1 MDPKETLDLINTFF
15 HQDEYRVDTIKKG
28 IDEGVIITDKSFIAN
43 ILKGTLHDE
52 NIVEV
57 ELNKLTRVY
66 FCRILD
72 YPPEKDESTLEENGA
87 SMQPVYTKGSY
98 LNSFNCVIAT
108 PVEPGIGNFLVCPA
122 QHLKA
127 KMLLRIITSR
137 QGYEFGCFFDAKIQ
151 VGGIPVLQL
160 TFPVIAMKIPN
171 AREFRAKIPK
181 TMPFTVAIEMKER
194 NKQFTT
200 FPLDISAHGMV
211 LIDPM
216 GKHTDLKV
224 NEQLS
229 LNLQI
234 EKQEPVLID
243 ANIKHI
249 TKLRDT
255 KGTQH
260 CFGVQF
266 DLATRA
272 LASSVEGLVASVQR
286 VHLRELL
293 DIADQ
298 FGINYENW

>member
-1 MDPKETLDLINTFF
+1 MDPKETLNLINTFF
-15 HQDEYRVDTIKKG
+15 HQDEYRENTIEKG
-28 IDEGVIITDKSFIAN
+28 IDEGVIITEKSFIAN

-72 YPPEKDESTLEENGA
+72 NPPEKKENEAEENGT
-87 SMQPVYTKGSY
+87 SVQPVYTKGSY
-98 LNSFNCVIAT
+98 LNNYECVIAT
-108 PVEPGIGNFLVCPA
+108 PLEPGIGNFLVCPA

-160 TFPVIAMKIPN
+160 TFPAIAMKIPN

-181 TMPFTVAIEMKER
+181 TMPFTVFVEMKGR
-194 NKQFTT
+194 NNHFTT

-234 EKQEPVLID
+234 AEQESVLID

-249 TKLRDT
+249 TKLRDN
-255 KGTQH
+255 KGTQY

-272 LASSVEGLVASVQR
+272 LASSIEGLVASVQR

>member
-1 MDPKETLDLINTFF
+1 MTTDHKETLNLINTFF
-15 HQDEYRVDTIKKG
+15 HQDEYREDNIETG
-28 IDEGVIITDKSFIAN
+28 IDEGIIITDKSFIAN

-72 YPPEKDESTLEENGA
+72 NPPEKNEGEEDGA
-87 SMQPVYTKGSY
+87 STPPVYTKGSY
-98 LNSFNCVIAT
+98 LNNFDCVIAT
-108 PVEPGIGNFLVCPA
+108 PLEPGIGNFLICPA

-127 KMLLRIITSR
+127 KILLRIITSR

-160 TFPVIAMKIPN
+160 SFPAIAMKIPN

-181 TMPFTVAIEMKER
+181 TMPFTVAVEMKER
-194 NKQFTT
+194 DKRFTT

-216 GKHTDLKV
+216 GKYTDLKV
-224 NEQLS
+224 NEQLF

-234 EKQEPVLID
+234 AEQEPVLIVG
-243 ANIKHI
+243 NIKHI

-272 LASSVEGLVASVQR
+272 LASSVEGLVAAVQR